1 VGAVKVVRIR
11 APSQGIDASLCKN
24 GAPSSGLACAYRVAG
39 DAVTIAHRVPVV
51 VLATYCP
58 VACTPNLVAG
68 ARDLTS
74 SSIPAARRGFALPRL
89 VPSALRTFSS
99 YTMNADYNFLIQFE
113 VRCCAPSHHDHH
125 LLRLCH
131 SSYANAANCCS
142 A

>member
-1 VGAVKVVRIR
+1 MGAVKVVRIR
-11 APSQGIDASLCKN
+11 APSQGIDASLCKS
-24 GAPSSGLACAYRVAG
+24 GAPSSGWPCAYRVAD

-51 VLATYCP
+51 VQATYCP
-58 VACTPNLVAG
+58 VTCTPNLVDA
-68 ARDLTS
+68 ARDLS

-89 VPSALRTFSS
+89 APSVLRAFSS

-113 VRCCAPSHHDHH
+113 VRCCASSHHDHH

-131 SSYANAANCCS
+131 SSYANAAICCS